1 MFGILYFLALVYN
14 LMQIGLVN
22 PIELLRGGN
31 VGEKE
36 PKTKMLR
43 AIIGAACM
51 HPGNMTAKQSR
62 FWTILIRL
70 RIRESMEP
78 GRIIIWQVWRGF
90 LLLLYSAK

>member
-1 MFGILYFLALVYN
+1 MFGILYFLTLVYN

-31 VGEKE
+31 VGGKE

-43 AIIGAACM
+43 AIIGAASM